1 MLKKSIFAVLL
12 YCLPPAVFARE
23 SFQAGI
29 GFLVGMPR
37 DAFCE
42 TAGKNGFGMDGY
54 VAFSLPDMAL
64 LAGVSGAFLIY
75 GCNTWDGEQFPYG
88 EAGYFSSGIFM
99 GHLLLRLQPPAGS
112 FRPYMDG
119 FLGYLLSITDGYD
132 LDASNGY
139 IHSAVSYGGGGGV
152 MYRLCRIGDEADS
165 QLSVYLDIGFRCLT
179 GGEDEHVNEESNS
192 RDGFS
197 RPAADIVAWHAG
209 MEFGF

>member
-1 MLKKSIFAVLL
+1 MLRKSVLAVLL
-12 YCLPPAVFARE
+12 YCLPPGVPARE

-29 GFLVGMPR
+29 GFVAGRPR

-42 TAGKNGFGMDGY
+42 AASKNGYGMDGY
-54 VAFSLPDMAL
+54 VACSLPHMAL
-64 LAGVSGAFLIY
+64 LAGASGAFLIY
-75 GCNTWDGEQFPYG
+75 GCSTWDGEQVPYG
-88 EAGYFSSGIFM
+88 EAGYYSNSILM
-99 GHLLLRLQPPAGS
+99 GHLMLRLQPPAGS

-119 FLGYLLSITDGYD
+119 LFGFHLSIAEGYD
-132 LDASNGY
+132 LDASNGS
-139 IHSAVSYGGGGGV
+139 IHSAVSWGGGGGV
-152 MYRLCRIGDEADS
+152 MYRVCRIGDEADI

-179 GGEDEHVNEESNS
+179 GGEDGHINEESNS